1 MTNIK
6 YTYSIMKKYLL
17 RSVKYLVTLCL
28 LWAALMWIKLTY
40 EQLPISYM
48 DLVKIYFSHLN
59 GQLMAVMVVALSA
72 TYPYFGFVKREVVA
86 TIANDKEQI
95 VSAMATAGLTLCS
108 ETAEKLI
115 FKASGL
121 QRVTLLFEDDVTVEQ
136 CGEKVVISGH
146 RRTVIRAVIR
156 LEGYLVNKHRTNE

>member
-1 MTNIK
+1 
-6 YTYSIMKKYLL
+6 MKKYLL

-40 EQLPISYM
+40 EQSLISYM
-48 DLVKIYFSHLN
+48 DLVKLYFSNWN
-59 GQLMAVMVVALSA
+59 GQVMAVMVVLLSA

-86 TIANDKEQI
+86 TIALDKEQI
-95 VSAMATAGLTLCS
+95 ISAMATSGLTICS
-108 ETAEKLI
+108 QTTDKLT

-121 QRVTLLFEDDVTVEQ
+121 QRLTLLFEDEVTVEQ

-156 LEGYLVNKHRTNE
+156 LEGYLVNKHRANE

>member
-1 MTNIK
+1 
-6 YTYSIMKKYLL
+6 
-17 RSVKYLVTLCL
+17 VTLCL
-28 LWAALMWIKLTY
+28 LWAALIWIKLTY

-48 DLVKIYFSHLN
+48 DLVKWYFSNWN
-59 GQLMAVMVVALSA
+59 GQVMAVMVVLLSA

-86 TIANDKEQI
+86 TIALDKEQI
-95 VSAMATAGLTLCS
+95 ISAMATSGLTICS
-108 ETAEKLI
+108 QTTDKLT

-121 QRVTLLFEDDVTVEQ
+121 QRLTLLFEDEVTVEQ

-156 LEGYLVNKHRTNE
+156 LEGYLVNKHRANE

>member
-1 MTNIK
+1 
-6 YTYSIMKKYLL
+6 MKKYLL

-28 LWAALMWIKLTY
+28 LWAALIWIKLTY

-48 DLVKIYFSHLN
+48 DLVKLYFSNWN
-59 GQLMAVMVVALSA
+59 GQVMAVMVVLLST

-86 TIANDKEQI
+86 TIALDKEQI
-95 VSAMATAGLTLCS
+95 ISAMATSGLTICS
-108 ETAEKLI
+108 QTTDKLT

-121 QRVTLLFEDDVTVEQ
+121 QRLTLLFEDEVTVEQ
-136 CGEKVVISGH
+136 CGEKVVISGY

-156 LEGYLVNKHRTNE
+156 LEGYLVNKHRANE

>member
-1 MTNIK
+1 
-6 YTYSIMKKYLL
+6 MKKYLL

-40 EQLPISYM
+40 EQSLISYM
-48 DLVKIYFSHLN
+48 DLVKWYFSNWN
-59 GQLMAVMVVALSA
+59 GQVMAVMVVLLSA

-86 TIANDKEQI
+86 TIALDKEQI
-95 VSAMATAGLTLCS
+95 ISAMATSGLTICS
-108 ETAEKLI
+108 QTTDKLT

-121 QRVTLLFEDDVTVEQ
+121 QRLTLLFEDEVTVEQ

-156 LEGYLVNKHRTNE
+156 LEGYLVNKHRANE

>member
-1 MTNIK
+1 
-6 YTYSIMKKYLL
+6 MKKYLL

-28 LWAALMWIKLTY
+28 LWVALIWIKLTY

-48 DLVKIYFSHLN
+48 DLVKLYFSNWN
-59 GQLMAVMVVALSA
+59 GQVMAVMVVLLSA

-86 TIANDKEQI
+86 TIALDKEQI
-95 VSAMATAGLTLCS
+95 ISAMATSGLTICS
-108 ETAEKLI
+108 QTTDKLT

-121 QRVTLLFEDDVTVEQ
+121 QRLTLLFEDEVTVEQ

-156 LEGYLVNKHRTNE
+156 LEGYLVNKHRANE

>member
-1 MTNIK
+1 
-6 YTYSIMKKYLL
+6 MKKYLL

-48 DLVKIYFSHLN
+48 DLVKLYFSNWN
-59 GQLMAVMVVALSA
+59 GQVMAVMVVLLSA

-86 TIANDKEQI
+86 TIALDKEQI
-95 VSAMATAGLTLCS
+95 ISAMATSGLTICS
-108 ETAEKLI
+108 QTTDKLT

-121 QRVTLLFEDDVTVEQ
+121 QRLTLLFEDEVTVEQ

-156 LEGYLVNKHRTNE
+156 LEGYLVNKHRANE

>member
-1 MTNIK
+1 
-6 YTYSIMKKYLL
+6 MKKYLL

-28 LWAALMWIKLTY
+28 LWAALIWIKLTY

-48 DLVKIYFSHLN
+48 DLVKLYFSNWN
-59 GQLMAVMVVALSA
+59 GQVMAVMVVLLSA

-86 TIANDKEQI
+86 TIALDKEQI
-95 VSAMATAGLTLCS
+95 ISAMATSGLTICS
-108 ETAEKLI
+108 QTTDKLT

-121 QRVTLLFEDDVTVEQ
+121 QRLTLLFEDEVTVEQ

-156 LEGYLVNKHRTNE
+156 LEGYLVNKHRANEN

>member
-1 MTNIK
+1 
-6 YTYSIMKKYLL
+6 MKKYLL

-40 EQLPISYM
+40 EQLPITYWE
-48 DLVKIYFSHLN
+48 LAQLYFSGWK
-59 GQLMAVMVVALSA
+59 GQMMAVMVVVLSA

-86 TIANDKEQI
+86 SIALDKEQI

-108 ETAEKLI
+108 QTAQVLT

-121 QRVTLLFEDDVTVEQ
+121 QRLTLLFEDDVTVEQ
-136 CGEKVVISGH
+136 VGEKVVISGH

>member
-1 MTNIK
+1 
-6 YTYSIMKKYLL
+6 MKKYLL

-28 LWAALMWIKLTY
+28 LWAALIWIKLTY

-48 DLVKIYFSHLN
+48 DLVKLYFSNWN
-59 GQLMAVMVVALSA
+59 GQVMAVMVVLLSA

-86 TIANDKEQI
+86 TIALDKEQI
-95 VSAMATAGLTLCS
+95 ISAMATSGLTICS
-108 ETAEKLI
+108 QTTDKLT

-121 QRVTLLFEDDVTVEQ
+121 QRLTLLFEDEVTVEQ

-156 LEGYLVNKHRTNE
+156 LEGYLVNKHRANE